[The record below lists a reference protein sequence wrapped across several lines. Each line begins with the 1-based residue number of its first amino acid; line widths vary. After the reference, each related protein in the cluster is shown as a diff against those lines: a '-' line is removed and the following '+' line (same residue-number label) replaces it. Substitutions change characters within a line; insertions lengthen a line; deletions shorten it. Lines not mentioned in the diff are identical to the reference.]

1 MDKRHAIDT
10 PAIDRAT
17 LALTGL
23 TALLG
28 LMATEEVA
36 TAFSQLDTLE
46 QVAVF
51 GALEDIARTA
61 RAAVGEPVEVS
72 HG

>member
-1 MDKRHAIDT
+1 
-10 PAIDRAT
+10 
-17 LALTGL
+17 
-23 TALLG
+23 
-28 LMATEEVA
+28 MATEEVA